1 MSSLSMNK
9 VRGRAI
15 NANTQNTNNYSM
27 WMEPL
32 SHGDYP
38 LTHITNPTANAVVTS
53 NGVKNVAIA
62 QPGLL
67 YNQARLD
74 VSGSVNPTRWTT
86 GQTVNTMFLMPG
98 DTSFTQINTNIS
110 SGTVASYTY
119 TPRSNNSKI
128 IIEYSA
134 LYVVGGNTS
143 PTVNTQDSFESQI
156 TVTGVELPI
165 GKRQQIFRTGD
176 GTSNRSSTLFPI
188 AGAYNNSALNPV
200 EFNITLSRINGDD
213 SIQFYSEPFNA
224 CMKITEIAL

>member
-9 VRGRAI
+9 VRGRAL
-15 NANTQNTNNYSM
+15 NANAQNTNNYSM

-38 LTHITNPTANAVVTS
+38 LTNIANPTNNAVITS

-67 YNQARLD
+67 YNQVRLD

-86 GQTVNTMFLMPG
+86 GQTVNTVFLMPG
-98 DTSFTQINTNIS
+98 DASFTQTNSLMS
-110 SGTVASYTY
+110 SGTVASYPY
-119 TPRSNNSKI
+119 TPRSNNSRI
-128 IIEYSA
+128 IVEYSA
-134 LYVVGGNTS
+134 LYVDLTG
-143 PTVNTQDSFESQI
+143 DSGSGTDAFESKI
-156 TVTGVELPI
+156 TITGVATELA
-165 GKRQQIFRTGD
+165 KRQQFFRGGN

-188 AGAYNNSALNPV
+188 AGAYNNSALTSLTI
-200 EFNITLSRINGDD
+200 NITLSRIYGDD
-213 SIQFYSEPFNA
+213 SIQFYNLPYDA

>member
-98 DTSFTQINTNIS
+98 DTSFNQISTIIS

-134 LYVVGGNTS
+134 LYVVQGYTTNPGNLE
-143 PTVNTQDSFESQI
+143 DSFESRI
-156 TVTGVELPI
+156 TVTGVVNPI
-165 GKRQQIFRTGD
+165 GKRQQYFKSGD

-188 AGAYNNSALNPV
+188 AGAYNNNALNPV
-200 EFNITLSRINGDD
+200 EFNITLSKIEGNDT
-213 SIQFYSEPFNA
+213 IKFYSDPFDA

>member
-9 VRGRAI
+9 VRGRAL

-38 LTHITNPTANAVVTS
+38 VTHITNPTANAVITS

-67 YNQARLD
+67 YNQTRLD

-98 DTSFTQINTNIS
+98 DTSFNQINTYIS
-110 SGTVASYTY
+110 SGTVASYIY

-143 PTVNTQDSFESQI
+143 NPGNVEDSFESRI
-156 TVTGVELPI
+156 TVTGVVNPI
-165 GKRQQIFRTGD
+165 GRRQQYFRTGD

-188 AGAYNNSALNPV
+188 VGAYNNNALNPV
-200 EFNITLSRINGDD
+200 EFNITLSRLNGDD
-213 SIQFYSEPFNA
+213 SIQFYSDSFDA

>member
-9 VRGRAI
+9 VRGRAL

-67 YNQARLD
+67 YNNVRLD

-98 DTSFTQINTNIS
+98 DASFVQINTNIS
-110 SGTVASYTY
+110 SGTVSSYIY

-134 LYVVGGNTS
+134 LYNIGGNTGVDTDAFQS
-143 PTVNTQDSFESQI
+143 EIKVNSLTD
-156 TVTGVELPI
+156 PI
-165 GKRQQIFRTGD
+165 AKRQQYFRSGD
-176 GTSNRSSTLFPI
+176 GSSNRSSTLFPI
-188 AGAYNNSALNPV
+188 AGAYNNSALTPI
-200 EFNITLSRINGDD
+200 EFKIVLSRISGDD
-213 SIQFYSEPFNA
+213 SIQFYSAYFDA
-224 CMKITEIAL
+224 CMKITEISL

>member
-9 VRGRAI
+9 VRGRAL
-15 NANTQNTNNYSM
+15 NANAQNTNNYSM

-67 YNQARLD
+67 YNNVRLD

-98 DTSFTQINTNIS
+98 DTSFNQINTNIS
-110 SGTVASYTY
+110 SGTVSSYIY
-119 TPRSNNSKI
+119 TPHSNHSKI
-128 IIEYSA
+128 IVEYSA
-134 LYVVGGNTS
+134 LYNVGGNTS
-143 PTVNTQDSFESQI
+143 SPGNVTDAFQSEI
-156 TVTGVELPI
+156 TVTDIVDPI
-165 GKRQQIFRTGD
+165 AKRQQYFRTGD
-176 GTSNRSSTLFPI
+176 GASNRSSTLFPI
-188 AGAYNNSALNPV
+188 AGAYNNSALTPV
-200 EFNITLSRINGDD
+200 EFNIILSRIAGDD
-213 SIQFYSEPFNA
+213 TIQFYSAYFDA
-224 CMKITEIAL
+224 CMKITEISL

>member
-9 VRGRAI
+9 VRGRAL
-15 NANTQNTNNYSM
+15 NANAQNTNNYSM

-38 LTHITNPTANAVVTS
+38 LTHITNPTNNAVITS
-53 NGVKNVAIA
+53 NGVKNVAVA

-98 DTSFTQINTNIS
+98 DTSFTQINTSIS

-128 IIEYSA
+128 IVEYSA
-134 LYVVGGNTS
+134 LYVIGGDSGSGT
-143 PTVNTQDSFESQI
+143 DSFESRI
-156 TVTGVELPI
+156 AVAGVSDPI
-165 GKRQQIFRTGD
+165 AKRQQYFVGGN

-188 AGAYNNSALNPV
+188 AGAYNNSAVNPLT
-200 EFNITLSRINGDD
+200 FNITLSRISGDD
-213 SIQFYSEPFNA
+213 VIQFYSASFDA